1 MILIITF
8 KYKLLYGYLI
18 CEKRNRKAVM
28 NAVSIVN
35 IEPSSK
41 HENNGH
47 IYYSENEGDSNYL
60 ELCTVLLND
69 TATILNE
76 LLFHFAT
83 RKEKT
88 NDTNGEQI

>member
-1 MILIITF
+1 
-8 KYKLLYGYLI
+8 
-18 CEKRNRKAVM
+18 M

-41 HENNGH
+41 HENDGH

-76 LLFHFAT
+76 LLFHFDYDCIPYI
-83 RKEKT
+83 KIKLV
-88 NDTNGEQI
+88 